1 MTKTELIK
9 TKMIEALK
17 AHDKE
22 TKESLSM
29 LLQALQ
35 KTAKD
40 KRKELTEAEENSVI
54 LKEIKQV
61 QETIESCPVER
72 TDIMGFMLTR
82 INLYEQFAPKQ
93 MNKDEIR
100 KIVNNVLNELNIN
113 NPTKK
118 DKGKIM
124 KNLMSKIKGQADGK
138 DINTV
143 VDSILK

>member
-9 TKMIEALK
+9 NEMIKALK

-35 KTAKD
+35 KAAKD
-40 KRKELTEAEENSVI
+40 KRTELTEAEEDVVI

-72 TDIMGFMLTR
+72 TDIIGFMLTR
-82 INLYEQFAPKQ
+82 KNLYEQFAPKQ
-93 MNKDEIR
+93 MTKKEIY
-100 KIVNNVLNELNIN
+100 NELAIVLSELKLGE
-113 NPTKK
+113 PTKK

-124 KNLMSKIKGQADGK
+124 KLLMPKVKGKADGK
-138 DINTV
+138 DVNFV
-143 VDSILK
+143 VDDILK

>member
-35 KTAKD
+35 KAAKE
-40 KRKELTEAEENSVI
+40 KREELTEIEENAVI
-54 LKEIKQV
+54 LKEIKQA

-72 TDIMGFMLTR
+72 TDIMGL
-82 INLYEQFAPKQ
+82 
-93 MNKDEIR
+93 
-100 KIVNNVLNELNIN
+100 
-113 NPTKK
+113 
-118 DKGKIM
+118 
-124 KNLMSKIKGQADGK
+124 SK
-138 DINTV
+138 
-143 VDSILK
+143 

>member
-9 TKMIEALK
+9 NEMIKALK

-35 KTAKD
+35 KAAKD
-40 KRKELTEAEENSVI
+40 KRTDLTEAEENAVI
-54 LKEIKQV
+54 LKEIKQA

-82 INLYEQFAPKQ
+82 INLYKQFAPKQ
-93 MNKDEIR
+93 MSKEAIQGIINGVIK
-100 KIVNNVLNELNIN
+100 ELGID

-124 KNLMSKIKGQADGK
+124 KNLMTKVKGKADGK
-138 DINTV
+138 DVNTV

>member
-40 KRKELTEAEENSVI
+40 KRKELTEAEENTVI

-82 INLYEQFAPKQ
+82 KNLYEQFAPKQ
-93 MNKDEIR
+93 MSKEVIQG
-100 KIVNNVLNELNIN
+100 IVNGIIKEFDYCCSRKDFYQESSSNI
-113 NPTKK
+113 KYR
-118 DKGKIM
+118 
-124 KNLMSKIKGQADGK
+124 
-138 DINTV
+138 
-143 VDSILK
+143 

>member
-1 MTKTELIK
+1 MTKTELVK

-35 KTAKD
+35 KAAKE
-40 KRKELTEAEENSVI
+40 KRRELTEVEENAVI

-72 TDIMGFMLTR
+72 TDIMEFMLTR
-82 INLYEQFAPKQ
+82 KNLYEQFAPKQ
-93 MNKDEIR
+93 MSKDVIQG
-100 KIVNNVLNELNIN
+100 IVNGVIKELGID

-118 DKGKIM
+118 DRGKIM
-124 KNLMSKIKGQADGK
+124 KNIMSKINGQADGK
-138 DINTV
+138 NVNDV
-143 VDSILK
+143 VDDILK

>member
-35 KTAKD
+35 KAAKE
-40 KRKELTEAEENSVI
+40 KRRELTEVEENAVI

-72 TDIMGFMLTR
+72 TDIMEFMLTR
-82 INLYEQFAPKQ
+82 KNLYEQFAPKQ
-93 MNKDEIR
+93 MSKDVIQG
-100 KIVNNVLNELNIN
+100 IVNGVIKELGID

-138 DINTV
+138 NVNAV
-143 VDSILK
+143 VDDILK

>member
-9 TKMIEALK
+9 AKMIEALK

-35 KTAKD
+35 KAAKE
-40 KRKELTEAEENSVI
+40 KRRELTGAEENTVI
-54 LKEIKQV
+54 LKEIKQA
-61 QETIESCPVER
+61 QETIESCPVKR

-138 DINTV
+138 DINAV

>member
-61 QETIESCPVER
+61 QETIESCPVSK
-72 TDIMGFMLTR
+72 
-82 INLYEQFAPKQ
+82 A
-93 MNKDEIR
+93 
-100 KIVNNVLNELNIN
+100 NE
-113 NPTKK
+113 
-118 DKGKIM
+118 
-124 KNLMSKIKGQADGK
+124 
-138 DINTV
+138 
-143 VDSILK
+143 

>member
-1 MTKTELIK
+1 MTKTELVK
-9 TKMIEALK
+9 AKMIEALK

-35 KTAKD
+35 KAAKE
-40 KRKELTEAEENSVI
+40 KREELTETEENVVI
-54 LKEIKQV
+54 LKEIKQA

-93 MNKDEIR
+93 ITKEAIR
-100 KIVNNVLNELNIN
+100 EIVNEVIIELGID

-124 KNLMSKIKGQADGK
+124 KNLMLKVKGQADGK
-138 DINTV
+138 DINAV

>member
-9 TKMIEALK
+9 TKMIKALK

-35 KTAKD
+35 KAAKE
-40 KRKELTEAEENSVI
+40 KREELTETEENTVI
-54 LKEIKQV
+54 LKEIKQA

>member
-9 TKMIEALK
+9 NEMIKALK

-35 KTAKD
+35 KAAKD
-40 KRKELTEAEENSVI
+40 KRTDLTEAEENAVI

-82 INLYEQFAPKQ
+82 KNLYEQFAPKQ
-93 MNKDEIR
+93 MTKKEIY
-100 KIVNNVLNELNIN
+100 NVLAEVLQELKLVE
-113 NPTKK
+113 PTKK

-124 KNLMSKIKGQADGK
+124 KLLMPKVKGKADGK
-138 DINTV
+138 DVNFV
-143 VDSILK
+143 VDDILK

>member
-9 TKMIEALK
+9 NEMIKALK

-35 KTAKD
+35 KAAKD
-40 KRKELTEAEENSVI
+40 KRTELTEAEENAVI

-82 INLYEQFAPKQ
+82 KNLYEQFAPKQ

-100 KIVNNVLNELNIN
+100 KTVNKVVNELGID

-124 KNLMSKIKGQADGK
+124 KNLMPKIKGQADGK
-138 DINTV
+138 DVNTV
-143 VDSILK
+143 VDSMLK

>member
-9 TKMIEALK
+9 EKMIEALK

-35 KTAKD
+35 KAAKE
-40 KRKELTEAEENSVI
+40 KREELTEAEENAVI
-54 LKEIKQV
+54 LKEIKQA

-93 MNKDEIR
+93 MNKEAIR
-100 KIVNNVLNELNIN
+100 KIVNEVINELGID

-124 KNLMSKIKGQADGK
+124 KNLMPKVKGQADGK
-138 DINTV
+138 DVNTV
-143 VDSILK
+143 VDSILR

>member
-1 MTKTELIK
+1 MTKIELIK

-17 AHDKE
+17 AHNKE

-35 KTAKD
+35 KAAKE
-40 KRKELTEAEENSVI
+40 KRRELTEAEEDAVI
-54 LKEIKQV
+54 LKEIKQA

-100 KIVNNVLNELNIN
+100 KIVNEVVNELGID

-124 KNLMSKIKGQADGK
+124 KNLMPKIKGQADGK
-138 DINTV
+138 IVNAV

>member
-1 MTKTELIK
+1 MTKIELVK

-35 KTAKD
+35 KAAKE
-40 KRKELTEAEENSVI
+40 KRRELTEAEENAVI
-54 LKEIKQV
+54 LKEIKQA

-93 MNKDEIR
+93 MNKEAIR
-100 KIVNNVLNELNIN
+100 KIVNEVINELGID

-124 KNLMSKIKGQADGK
+124 KNLMPKVKGQADGK
-138 DINTV
+138 DVNAI

>member
-1 MTKTELIK
+1 MTKTELVK

-17 AHDKE
+17 AHNKE

-35 KTAKD
+35 KAAKE
-40 KRKELTEAEENSVI
+40 KRRELTEAEENTVI
-54 LKEIKQV
+54 LKEIKQA

-100 KIVNNVLNELNIN
+100 KIVNNVLNELSIN

-124 KNLMSKIKGQADGK
+124 KNLIPKIKGQADGK

>member
-35 KTAKD
+35 KAAKE
-40 KRKELTEAEENSVI
+40 KRRELTGAEENTVI
-54 LKEIKQV
+54 LKEIKQA
-61 QETIESCPVER
+61 QETIESCPIER

-100 KIVNNVLNELNIN
+100 KIVNNVLNELNIS

-138 DINTV
+138 DINAV

>member
-1 MTKTELIK
+1 MTKTELVK

-35 KTAKD
+35 KATKE
-40 KRKELTEAEENSVI
+40 KRKELTEAEENAVI
-54 LKEIKQV
+54 LKEIKQA

-93 MNKDEIR
+93 MNKDAIR
-100 KIVNNVLNELNIN
+100 EIVNETIKELNIN

-124 KNLMSKIKGQADGK
+124 KNLMPKIKGQADGK
-138 DINTV
+138 DVNAL

>member
-9 TKMIEALK
+9 NEMIKALK

-35 KTAKD
+35 KAAKD
-40 KRKELTEAEENSVI
+40 KRTDLTEAEEDAVI

-82 INLYEQFAPKQ
+82 KNLYEQFAPKQ
-93 MNKDEIR
+93 MTKDAIQGIINGVI
-100 KIVNNVLNELNIN
+100 KELNID

-124 KNLMSKIKGQADGK
+124 KLLMPKVKGKADGK
-138 DINTV
+138 DVNTV
-143 VDSILK
+143 VDSMLK

>member
-9 TKMIEALK
+9 NEMIRALK

-40 KRKELTEAEENSVI
+40 KRKELTETEENSVI

-72 TDIMGFMLTR
+72 THIMGFMLTR
-82 INLYEQFAPKQ
+82 KNLYEQFAPKQ
-93 MNKDEIR
+93 MSKDVIQGV
-100 KIVNNVLNELNIN
+100 VNGVIKELGID

-124 KNLMSKIKGQADGK
+124 KNLMPKVKGQADGK
-138 DINTV
+138 DVNMV

>member
-1 MTKTELIK
+1 MTKTQIIK
-9 TKMIEALK
+9 TEMIKALK

-35 KTAKD
+35 KAAKD
-40 KRKELTEAEENSVI
+40 KRAELTEAEEDAVI

-82 INLYEQFAPKQ
+82 KNLYEQFAPKQ
-93 MNKDEIR
+93 MSKDAIQG
-100 KIVNNVLNELNIN
+100 IVNGVIKELGID

-118 DKGKIM
+118 DKGTIM
-124 KNLMSKIKGQADGK
+124 KVLMPKVKGKADGK
-138 DINTV
+138 LVNAVLSTY
-143 VDSILK
+143 LK

>member
-9 TKMIEALK
+9 NEKIKALK

-35 KTAKD
+35 KAAKD
-40 KRKELTEAEENSVI
+40 KKTDLTEAEENAVI

-82 INLYEQFAPKQ
+82 KNLYEQFAPKQ
-93 MNKDEIR
+93 MTKKEIY
-100 KIVNNVLNELNIN
+100 NVLAKVLQELKLVE
-113 NPTKK
+113 PTKK

-124 KNLMSKIKGQADGK
+124 KLLMPKVKGKADGK
-138 DINTV
+138 DVNFV
-143 VDSILK
+143 VDDILK

>member
-9 TKMIEALK
+9 NEMIKALK

-40 KRKELTEAEENSVI
+40 KRADLTEAEENSVI

-61 QETIESCPVER
+61 QETIDSCPVER

-82 INLYEQFAPKQ
+82 KNLYEQFAPKQ
-93 MNKDEIR
+93 MTKKEIY
-100 KIVNNVLNELNIN
+100 NVLVGVLQELKLVE
-113 NPTKK
+113 PTKK

-124 KNLMSKIKGQADGK
+124 KLLMPKVKGKADGK
-138 DINTV
+138 DVNFV
-143 VDSILK
+143 VDDILK

>member
-1 MTKTELIK
+1 MTKTELVK

-17 AHDKE
+17 AHNKE

-35 KTAKD
+35 KAAKE
-40 KRKELTEAEENSVI
+40 KRRELTEAEEDAVI
-54 LKEIKQV
+54 LKEIKQA

-100 KIVNNVLNELNIN
+100 KIVNEVVNELGID

-124 KNLMSKIKGQADGK
+124 KNLMPKIKGQTDGK
-138 DINTV
+138 IVNSV

>member
-40 KRKELTEAEENSVI
+40 KRKELTEAEENVVI

-82 INLYEQFAPKQ
+82 KNLYEQFAPKQ
-93 MNKDEIR
+93 MSKDVIQG
-100 KIVNNVLNELNIN
+100 IVNGVIKELGID

-124 KNLMSKIKGQADGK
+124 KNLMPKVKGQADGK
-138 DINTV
+138 DVNMI

>member
-9 TKMIEALK
+9 NEMIKALK

-35 KTAKD
+35 KAAKD
-40 KRKELTEAEENSVI
+40 KRTDLTEAEENAVI

-82 INLYEQFAPKQ
+82 KNLYEQFAPKQ
-93 MNKDEIR
+93 MTKKEIY
-100 KIVNNVLNELNIN
+100 NELAIVLSELKLGE
-113 NPTKK
+113 PTKK

-124 KNLMSKIKGQADGK
+124 KNLMPKVKGQADGK
-138 DINTV
+138 DVNTV
-143 VDSILK
+143 VDNMLK

>member
-9 TKMIEALK
+9 NEMIKALK

-35 KTAKD
+35 KAAKD
-40 KRKELTEAEENSVI
+40 KRTDLTEAEENAVI

-82 INLYEQFAPKQ
+82 KNLYEQFAPKQ
-93 MNKDEIR
+93 M
-100 KIVNNVLNELNIN
+100 
-113 NPTKK
+113 TKK

-124 KNLMSKIKGQADGK
+124 KNLMPKVKGKADGK
-138 DINTV
+138 DVNFV
-143 VDSILK
+143 VDDILK

>member
-9 TKMIEALK
+9 AKMIEALK

-35 KTAKD
+35 KAAKE
-40 KRKELTEAEENSVI
+40 KRRELTGAEENTVI
-54 LKEIKQV
+54 LKEIKQA

-138 DINTV
+138 DINAV

>member
-9 TKMIEALK
+9 NEMIKALK

-35 KTAKD
+35 KAAKD
-40 KRKELTEAEENSVI
+40 KRTDLTEAEEDAVI

-61 QETIESCPVER
+61 QETIESCPIER
-72 TDIMGFMLTR
+72 TDIIGFMLTR
-82 INLYEQFAPKQ
+82 KNLYEQFAPKQ
-93 MNKDEIR
+93 MIKKEIY
-100 KIVNNVLNELNIN
+100 NVLAGVLQELKLVE
-113 NPTKK
+113 PTKK

-124 KNLMSKIKGQADGK
+124 KLLMPKVKGKADGK
-138 DINTV
+138 DVNFV
-143 VDSILK
+143 VDDILK

>member
-1 MTKTELIK
+1 MTKTELVK

-17 AHDKE
+17 AHNKE

-35 KTAKD
+35 KAAKE
-40 KRKELTEAEENSVI
+40 KRRELTEAEENTVI
-54 LKEIKQV
+54 LKEIKQA

-100 KIVNNVLNELNIN
+100 KIVNNVLNELSIN

-118 DKGKIM
+118 DR
-124 KNLMSKIKGQADGK
+124 
-138 DINTV
+138 
-143 VDSILK
+143 

>member
-1 MTKTELIK
+1 MTKTELVK
-9 TKMIEALK
+9 AKMIEALK
-17 AHDKE
+17 AHNKE

-35 KTAKD
+35 KAAKE
-40 KRKELTEAEENSVI
+40 KRRELTEAEENTVI
-54 LKEIKQV
+54 LKEIKQA

-100 KIVNNVLNELNIN
+100 KIVNNVLNELSIN

-124 KNLMSKIKGQADGK
+124 KNLIPKIKGQADGK

>member
-9 TKMIEALK
+9 NEMIKALK
-17 AHDKE
+17 THDKE

-35 KTAKD
+35 KAAKD
-40 KRKELTEAEENSVI
+40 KRTDLTEAEENAVI

-82 INLYEQFAPKQ
+82 KNLYEQFAPKQ
-93 MNKDEIR
+93 MTKKEIY
-100 KIVNNVLNELNIN
+100 NVLAEVLQELKLVE
-113 NPTKK
+113 PTKK

-124 KNLMSKIKGQADGK
+124 KLLMPKVKGKADGK
-138 DINTV
+138 DVNFV
-143 VDSILK
+143 VDDILK

>member
-9 TKMIEALK
+9 EKMIEALK

-35 KTAKD
+35 KAAKE
-40 KRKELTEAEENSVI
+40 KREELTEAEENAII
-54 LKEIKQV
+54 LKEIKQA

-82 INLYEQFAPKQ
+82 INLYEQFAPRQ
-93 MNKDEIR
+93 MNKDAIR
-100 KIVNNVLNELNIN
+100 EIVNEVINELGID

-124 KNLMSKIKGQADGK
+124 KNLMPKVKGQADGK
-138 DINTV
+138 DVNTV

>member
-9 TKMIEALK
+9 NEMIKALK

-40 KRKELTEAEENSVI
+40 KRADLTEAEENVVI

-61 QETIESCPVER
+61 QETIDSCPVER

-82 INLYEQFAPKQ
+82 KNLYEQFAPKQ
-93 MNKDEIR
+93 MTKKEIY
-100 KIVNNVLNELNIN
+100 NALAGVLQELKLVD
-113 NPTKK
+113 PTKK

-124 KNLMSKIKGQADGK
+124 KLLMPKVKGKADGK
-138 DINTV
+138 DVNFV
-143 VDSILK
+143 VDDILK

>member
-9 TKMIEALK
+9 NEMIKALK

-35 KTAKD
+35 KAAKD
-40 KRKELTEAEENSVI
+40 KRTDLTEAEEDAVI

-82 INLYEQFAPKQ
+82 ENLYEQFAPKQ
-93 MNKDEIR
+93 MSKEAIQGIINGVIK
-100 KIVNNVLNELNIN
+100 ELGIN

-124 KNLMSKIKGQADGK
+124 KNLMPKVKGKADGK
-138 DINTV
+138 DVNTV

>member
-9 TKMIEALK
+9 NEMIKALK

-35 KTAKD
+35 KAAKD
-40 KRKELTEAEENSVI
+40 KRTNLTEAEEDAVI

-82 INLYEQFAPKQ
+82 KNLYEQFAPKQ
-93 MNKDEIR
+93 MNKEAMQGI
-100 KIVNNVLNELNIN
+100 INEVIKELGID

-124 KNLMSKIKGQADGK
+124 KNLMPKVKGKADGK
-138 DINTV
+138 DVNIV
-143 VDSILK
+143 VDSMLK

>member
-1 MTKTELIK
+1 MTKTQIIK
-9 TKMIEALK
+9 TEMIKALK

-35 KTAKD
+35 KAAKD
-40 KRKELTEAEENSVI
+40 KRAELTEAEEDVVI

-82 INLYEQFAPKQ
+82 KNLYEQFAPKQ
-93 MNKDEIR
+93 MTKKEIY
-100 KIVNNVLNELNIN
+100 NELAIVLSELKLGE
-113 NPTKK
+113 PTKK

-124 KNLMSKIKGQADGK
+124 KLLMPRVKGKADGK
-138 DINTV
+138 DVNFV
-143 VDSILK
+143 VDDILK